1 MLWSRKA
8 LTTVGLLQVRRSTY
22 TDWTMDNLSNFSNF
36 TSPYPLN
43 NPGFVVFNVI
53 MLLGVVF
60 PVIAVNT
67 VILVALVLDP
77 FVVNVIRMVL
87 GSILVSCFLFALG
100 LAMYH
105 IAGIILYLSPVNNP
119 PTAPCTITVFLLGFG
134 GGARLAFMATFAVV
148 VYIIVK
154 YGETPKKHFVVASF
168 ITVVVL
174 WIIAFLGNSPLLSQ
188 EIISTWYGG
197 YISCGISPKA
207 TSTYIYIGL
216 YLACFGLV
224 PLSVTVTILVISFWY
239 IKRHTVKDIKL
250 EKSIVKFGFFL
261 LLGNGINLL
270 GQIAPLIITASVDPQ
285 PTPPWPDGPPS
296 HAAVTYI
303 SYTLLNIALIPTPIL
318 VLIFF
323 NPIRERLWQWLCCC
337 VPKKR
342 KAKYIRNNNNL
353 EVPRIKTATTRL

>member
-1 MLWSRKA
+1 
-8 LTTVGLLQVRRSTY
+8 
-22 TDWTMDNLSNFSNF
+22 MDNLSNFSNF
-36 TSPYPLN
+36 TSAHSLN

-67 VILVALVLDP
+67 VILVALVLEP
-77 FVVNVIRMVL
+77 FIVNVIRMVL
-87 GSILVSCFLFALG
+87 GSILISCLLFALG

-105 IAGIILYLSPVNNP
+105 IAGIILYLSPVANP
-119 PTAPCTITVFLLGFG
+119 PTAPCTTTVFLLGFG

-148 VYIIVK
+148 VCLVVK

-168 ITVVVL
+168 IAVVVL

-188 EIISTWYGG
+188 EIISTFYAG
-197 YISCGISPKA
+197 YLSCGISPMA
-207 TSTYIYIGL
+207 TSTYVYIGL
-216 YLACFGLV
+216 YLVCFGLATI
-224 PLSVTVTILVISFWY
+224 SVTVTILVITVCY
-239 IKRHTVKDIKL
+239 IKRLTVKDVNL
-250 EKSIVKFGFFL
+250 EKTTIKFGFCL

-270 GQIAPLIITASVDPQ
+270 GQIAPPLISASVTPQ
-285 PTPPWPDGPPS
+285 CAPPWPDGPPS

-303 SYTLLNIALIPTPIL
+303 SYTLLNLALIPTPIL

-323 NPIRERLWQWLCCC
+323 KPIRDRLWQWLCCC

-342 KAKYIRNNNNL
+342 KPKHVHNSNNL
-353 EVPRIKTATTRL
+353 EVPRIQMATTRL

>member
-1 MLWSRKA
+1 
-8 LTTVGLLQVRRSTY
+8 
-22 TDWTMDNLSNFSNF
+22 MDNLSNFSNF

-43 NPGFVVFNVI
+43 NPGFVVFNVV
-53 MLLGVVF
+53 MLLGLVF

-67 VILVALVLDP
+67 VILVALIVES
-77 FVVNVIRMVL
+77 FIVNIIRMVL
-87 GSILVSCFLFALG
+87 GSILVSCLLFALG

-134 GGARLAFMATFAVV
+134 GGARLVFMATFAVL
-148 VYIIVK
+148 VYINVK
-154 YGETPKKHFVVASF
+154 YGETPKKKFVVASF
-168 ITVVVL
+168 IAVVVL
-174 WIIAFLGNSPLLSQ
+174 WILAFLGNSPLLSQ
-188 EIISTWYGG
+188 EIISTWYAG
-197 YISCGISPKA
+197 YLSCGISPMA

-216 YLACFGLV
+216 YLVCFGFV
-224 PLSVTVTILVISFWY
+224 TLSVTVTILVITVCY
-239 IKRHTVKDIKL
+239 IKCLTVKDSNL
-250 EKSIVKFGFFL
+250 EKTTVKFGFFL

-270 GQIAPLIITASVDPQ
+270 GQIAPPLISASVTPQ
-285 PTPPWPDGPPS
+285 RARPLPDGPPS

-342 KAKYIRNNNNL
+342 KAKYTQNGNL
-353 EVPRIKTATTRL
+353 KVPKMQTAVAGL

>member
-1 MLWSRKA
+1 
-8 LTTVGLLQVRRSTY
+8 
-22 TDWTMDNLSNFSNF
+22 MDNLSNFSNF
-36 TSPYPLN
+36 TSPHPLN
-43 NPGFVVFNVI
+43 NLGFVVFNVV

-77 FVVNVIRMVL
+77 FIVNVIRMVL
-87 GSILVSCFLFALG
+87 GSILVSCLLSALG

-119 PTAPCTITVFLLGFG
+119 PTAPCTITVFLIGFG
-134 GGARLAFMATFAVV
+134 GGARLAFMTTFAVV

-154 YGETPKKHFVVASF
+154 YGETPKKPFAVASF
-168 ITVVVL
+168 IAVFVL
-174 WIIAFLGNSPLLSQ
+174 WILAFLGNSPLLSQ
-188 EIISTWYGG
+188 EIISTFYAG
-197 YISCGISPKA
+197 YLSCGISPTA
-207 TSTYIYIGL
+207 TSTYVYIRL
-216 YLACFGLV
+216 NLVCFGLATI
-224 PLSVTVTILVISFWY
+224 SVTVTILVITVCY
-239 IKRHTVKDIKL
+239 IKHLTVKDVNL
-250 EKSIVKFGFFL
+250 EKTTIKFGFCL

-270 GQIAPLIITASVDPQ
+270 GQIAPPLISASVTPQ

-303 SYTLLNIALIPTPIL
+303 SYTLVNLALIPTPIL

-337 VPKKR
+337 VPKTR
-342 KAKYIRNNNNL
+342 KAKYIRKINNSQ
-353 EVPRIKTATTRL
+353 VPRSKLTTAKL